1 MEDSKFESFDDL
13 FFGAVTIGE
22 RGQVVIPAE
31 ARKKCGMEPG
41 DRILA
46 FYAPWSCGITFVRV
60 EMVHR
65 LHEMMRQMVAVME
78 RYRAES
84 AEEEGEKSD

>member
-1 MEDSKFESFDDL
+1 MGDFESFDDL

-46 FYAPWSCGITFVRV
+46 FYAPWSRGITFVRV

-65 LHEMMRQMVAVME
+65 LHEMMRQMVDITE
-78 RYRAES
+78 QLKQES
-84 AEEEGEKSD
+84 ADEEGEKSD